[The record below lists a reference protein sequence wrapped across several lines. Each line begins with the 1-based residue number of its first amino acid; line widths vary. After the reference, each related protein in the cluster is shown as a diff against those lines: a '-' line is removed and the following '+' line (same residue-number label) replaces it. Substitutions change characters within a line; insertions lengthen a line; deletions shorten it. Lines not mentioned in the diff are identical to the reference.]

1 LGRIALTHRH
11 FNLAKQRHD
20 LLRAEPLL
28 RHDPS
33 SFPRQFLSNRLVQK
47 GQVRSLAHIVVMI
60 ALAVLLALHVAA
72 SFIVGPRA
80 VLKSLG
86 EP

>member
-1 LGRIALTHRH
+1 
-11 FNLAKQRHD
+11 
-20 LLRAEPLL
+20 
-28 RHDPS
+28 
-33 SFPRQFLSNRLVQK
+33 
-47 GQVRSLAHIVVMI
+47 MI